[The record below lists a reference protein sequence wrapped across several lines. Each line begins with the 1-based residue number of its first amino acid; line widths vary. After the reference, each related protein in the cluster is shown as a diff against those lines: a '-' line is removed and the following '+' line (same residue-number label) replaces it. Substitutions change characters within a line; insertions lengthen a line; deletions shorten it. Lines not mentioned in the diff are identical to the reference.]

1 VRLRDVLAAAGPR
14 AGAVEVAFAGMDRAP
29 IESVPR
35 FEKSLSMPMATGDGP
50 LLAWAMND
58 AALPMLNGFPLRLVV
73 PGWYS
78 TYWVKALESITVLDH
93 AFDGYWMK
101 KAYRIPADPD
111 ANESP
116 AELSKETRPIER
128 MNVRSL
134 VVRPEPG
141 ERIARGAIHE
151 IEGVAWDGGSGVARV
166 EVSTDGGAS
175 WSDARLERDLGPASW
190 RRWRSEWMPKDPGPA
205 TIVARAT
212 SASGERQ
219 EAKPRWNRSG
229 YMKNDPERIDV
240 VVT

>member
-1 VRLRDVLAAAGPR
+1 
-14 AGAVEVAFAGMDRAP
+14 
-29 IESVPR
+29 
-35 FEKSLSMPMATGDGP
+35 
-50 LLAWAMND
+50 
-58 AALPMLNGFPLRLVV
+58 MLNGFPLRLVV

-78 TYWVKALESITVLDH
+78 TYWVKALESIAVLDH
-93 AFDGYWMK
+93 AFEGFWMK
-101 KAYRIPADPD
+101 KAYRIPVDPD

-116 AELSKETRPIER
+116 AELSKETRPIAR

-134 VVRPEPG
+134 VARPEPG
-141 ERIARGAIHE
+141 ERVARGAIHE
-151 IEGVAWDGGSGVARV
+151 IEGVAWDGGSGIARV